1 MASGAAREANRTAR
15 VTSSAQK
22 ANDVGARIVRQIGK
36 GVLDEAQVASVV
48 GDTQART
55 TVSGKAA
62 QILPFIRFPRV
73 SETVEGPVERY
84 VEDDGAT
91 P

>member
-1 MASGAAREANRTAR
+1 MWGTSVGGGITIGSYGGLNSQVTDTTISDNRSAAFGGGLSTDG
-15 VTSSAQK
+15 TT
-22 ANDVGARIVRQIGK
+22 I
-36 GVLDEAQVASVV
+36 
-48 GDTQART
+48 ART

-62 QILPFIRFPRV
+62 QILPFINFPRV